1 MDPLTLIPVT
11 AIEEAKDRIA
21 DSAIKTPLLPLKL
34 PDSPCEIWLK
44 AECLQ
49 PIGSFKIRGAANA
62 MALANR
68 NDLEQGVYTA
78 SAGNMAQ
85 GIGFSARRF
94 GIPCRVIVPDT
105 APQNK
110 LRSIERLGATAVPL
124 PFDEWWS
131 VICNHGHPSDNGFF
145 IHPVCDP
152 AVIAGNGTIGLE
164 ILSEL
169 PDVDS
174 VIVPYGGG
182 GLSCGIG
189 SALKAQRPSIQVVAA
204 EVETASPFAASLAA
218 GKAVEVKRTPTFI
231 DGIGGKGVLPEMWPL
246 ASSLLDGSIVVS
258 VKQVCDAIQA
268 MVSEVHLVAEGA
280 GGVSLAAAL
289 TGLAGNGQ
297 TVAVISGGN
306 LNPDALKTILEG
318 NIPPSP

>member
-11 AIEEAKDRIA
+11 AIEEAGDRIA

-85 GIGFSARRF
+85 GIAFNARRF

-110 LRSIERLGATAVPL
+110 LRSIERLGATTVPV

-131 VICNHGHPSDNGFF
+131 VICNHGHPSEEGFF

-152 AVIAGNGTIGLE
+152 AVIAGNGTVGLE

-182 GLSCGIG
+182 GLSCGIS
-189 SALKAQRPSIQVVAA
+189 SALKALRPSIQVFAA

-258 VKQVCDAIQA
+258 VKQVCDAIQT

>member
-11 AIEEAKDRIA
+11 AIEEAADRIA

-62 MALANR
+62 MALATR

-85 GIGFSARRF
+85 GIAFNARRF

-110 LRSIERLGATAVPL
+110 LRSIERLGATTVPV

-131 VICNHGHPSDNGFF
+131 VICNHGHPSEEGFF

-152 AVIAGNGTIGLE
+152 AVIAGNGTVGLE

-182 GLSCGIG
+182 GLSCGIS
-189 SALKAQRPSIQVVAA
+189 SALKALRPSIQVFAA

-258 VKQVCDAIQA
+258 VKQVCDAIQT

>member
-11 AIEEAKDRIA
+11 AIEEAADRIA

-85 GIGFSARRF
+85 GIAFNAQRF

-110 LRSIERLGATAVPL
+110 LRSIERLGATTVPV

-131 VICNHGHPSDNGFF
+131 VICNHGHPSEEGFF

-152 AVIAGNGTIGLE
+152 AVIAGNGTVGLE

-182 GLSCGIG
+182 GLSCGIS
-189 SALKAQRPSIQVVAA
+189 SALKALRPSIQVFAA

-258 VKQVCDAIQA
+258 VKQVCDAIQT

>member
-11 AIEEAKDRIA
+11 AIEEAGDRIA

-85 GIGFSARRF
+85 GIAFNARRF

-110 LRSIERLGATAVPL
+110 LESIERLGATAVPL

-131 VICNHGHPSDNGFF
+131 VICNHGHPSEKGFF

-152 AVIAGNGTIGLE
+152 AVIAGNGTVGLE

-174 VIVPYGGG
+174 VIVPYGG
-182 GLSCGIG
+182 LSLIH
-189 SALKAQRPSIQVVAA
+189 I
-204 EVETASPFAASLAA
+204 
-218 GKAVEVKRTPTFI
+218 
-231 DGIGGKGVLPEMWPL
+231 
-246 ASSLLDGSIVVS
+246 
-258 VKQVCDAIQA
+258 
-268 MVSEVHLVAEGA
+268 
-280 GGVSLAAAL
+280 
-289 TGLAGNGQ
+289 
-297 TVAVISGGN
+297 
-306 LNPDALKTILEG
+306 
-318 NIPPSP
+318 

>member
-11 AIEEAKDRIA
+11 AIEEAADRIA

-85 GIGFSARRF
+85 GIAFNARRF

-110 LRSIERLGATAVPL
+110 LRSIERLGATTVPV

-131 VICNHGHPSDNGFF
+131 VICNHGHPSEEGFF

-152 AVIAGNGTIGLE
+152 AVIAGNGTVGLE

-182 GLSCGIG
+182 GLSCGIS
-189 SALKAQRPSIQVVAA
+189 SALKALRPSIQVFAA

-258 VKQVCDAIQA
+258 VQQVCDAIQT